1 MPPRRKHK
9 LEDGPSPPSAAD
21 AAQPPSTPAPPPIL
35 LSNPLAGV
43 AKSTPAPSTPAVPAA
58 PKKDE
63 STEPAKKK
71 QKLDET
77 PAPTTAAATSS
88 NAYGFHE
95 AIFLPNVLFFR
106 SSKDEDD
113 DTEGMSASEDEDL
126 PICWYGD
133 KCYRKNP
140 QHFKVYNQMSKI
152 IRVVLIKFF
161 FYLPGVPT
169 SACRFGGK
177 PQAEEIR

>member
-21 AAQPPSTPAPPPIL
+21 AEQPPSTPAPPPIL

-43 AKSTPAPSTPAVPAA
+43 AKSTMAPSTPAVPA

-63 STEPAKKK
+63 SSEPAKKK

-77 PAPTTAAATSS
+77 PAPTATTAS
-88 NAYGFHE
+88 NAYVFE
-95 AIFLPNVLFFR
+95 AIFVSNVHIFR
-106 SSKDEDD
+106 SSKDDD
-113 DTEGMSASEDEDL
+113 DTEGMSTSEDEDL

-140 QHFKVYNQMSKI
+140 QHFKVYTQMSKI

-161 FYLPGVPT
+161 FT
-169 SACRFGGK
+169 F
-177 PQAEEIR
+177 